1 MLDHMLYNLKKW
13 VDESKLKDSQSQ
25 VTSLQNQVS
34 SLQSQV
40 NSLKAFHDR
49 ALQGNGKSQYMKD
62 LGRGKGLYAE
72 VTVAQDGTVNL
83 IKFTA

>member
-1 MLDHMLYNLKKW
+1 MIDHLLFNNKKW
-13 VDESKLKDSQSQ
+13 VDESKLKDSQGQ
-25 VTSLQNQVS
+25 VNNLRNQVS
-34 SLQSQV
+34 SLQNQV
-40 NSLKAFHDR
+40 NSLEAFRKR

-62 LGRGKGLYAE
+62 LGRGKALYAE

>member
-1 MLDHMLYNLKKW
+1 MIDHLLFDNKKW
-13 VDESKLKDSQSQ
+13 VDESKLQQ
-25 VTSLQNQVS
+25 AQNQIRNLQNELNS
-34 SLQSQV
+34 AKSQA